1 MENSKKYMKENG
13 LSSRISFNDL
23 SAHTVKVLRDKED
36 TIPDGKGGT
45 VKGMKYLVEENGK
58 QKSIFTGSVGLVAK
72 LAEVEPNTT
81 VTIQMKK
88 ANNKSYYT
96 VVLADGQVVG
106 EADDQIADDEE
117 APTQPEW

>member
-45 VKGMKYLVEENGK
+45 VKGMKYLVEENGE